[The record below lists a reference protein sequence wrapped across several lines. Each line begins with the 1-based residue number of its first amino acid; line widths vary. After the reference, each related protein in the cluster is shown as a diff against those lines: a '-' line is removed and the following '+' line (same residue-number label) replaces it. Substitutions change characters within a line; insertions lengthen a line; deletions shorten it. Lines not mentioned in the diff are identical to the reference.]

1 MKPIQVMIVEDEP
14 LIGVDLRENL
24 INFGYNVVGISSS
37 GEEAIEEAIKTRP
50 EIVLM
55 DIQLNGK
62 LNGIET
68 AKLIKKKLGIPIIYL
83 TGSSDDKTLDT
94 ALEASPSG
102 YLLKPF
108 APRQL
113 HTSIQT
119 ALKQRTRHSEI
130 LTNLIEGMLFSQN
143 IDDTSPHLLPLKEIA
158 MSLEYSDDEIM
169 RMGNLIIPLLI
180 HKDDYDTMENYL
192 KKTIS
197 NPGKSFEVELRF
209 RHKTGIYR
217 YFSFKG
223 IFQPDESRKKIITHL
238 ARDITWIK
246 NLENV
251 SYISRE
257 KLTAISNNPY
267 FGIAVLDKDAKFLN
281 INPTIENLTGY
292 SKDELN
298 SLPFSDFIG
307 TKELK
312 NICLNFE
319 KIKLN
324 QLECFQAE
332 AFIHTKNKG
341 AIWFYLVFNAI
352 YDTEKVLDRIVCTLV
367 DISESKLF
375 GKNEN

>member
-1 MKPIQVMIVEDEP
+1 MIVEDEP

-108 APRQL
+108 TPRQL

-143 IDDTSPHLLPLKEIA
+143 IDDTSPHILPLKEIA

-307 TKELK
+307 TIELK